1 MPQTPRMVLGLW
13 MLVPVQLCSW
23 WCCSRGRGPR
33 GWDRLRRASGPRVPA
48 LVPLALVGE
57 CPVPP
62 LCFSGPF
69 SPLPRPDHCGAESQ
83 AALIKDWGLSSP
95 AESKRV
101 GFWFHTLAVR
111 QRRLQAGKGTFPRV
125 LGRWRG
131 RRCTPEADTT
141 PREHVGVRTPVSGAR
156 AFFPDASVCLDGSTR
171 GGRSTGSPGR
181 KYFYPAWLS

>member
-13 MLVPVQLCSW
+13 MLVPMQLCSQ

-33 GWDRLRRASGPRVPA
+33 GWDRLRHASGPRVPA
-48 LVPLALVGE
+48 SVPLALVGE
-57 CPVPP
+57 CPIPP
-62 LCFSGPF
+62 LFFSGPF

-101 GFWFHTLAVR
+101 GFWFHTLAVP
-111 QRRLQAGKGTFPRV
+111 QSRLQAGKGTFPQA

-141 PREHVGVRTPVSGAR
+141 SREHVGVPNPCVQSKSL
-156 AFFPDASVCLDGSTR
+156 FP
-171 GGRSTGSPGR
+171 
-181 KYFYPAWLS
+181 

>member
-111 QRRLQAGKGTFPRV
+111 QRRLQAGKGTFPSSRAV
-125 LGRWRG
+125 AG
-131 RRCTPEADTT
+131 EAVHTRSRHYPQGT
-141 PREHVGVRTPVSGAR
+141 CGCPHPCVQSKSL
-156 AFFPDASVCLDGSTR
+156 FP
-171 GGRSTGSPGR
+171 
-181 KYFYPAWLS
+181 